1 MDVSAILS
9 PVIAIGGMG
18 LLFGV
23 GLGVAAKKFA
33 VPTDER
39 VEAVKEC
46 LPGANCGGCGLA
58 GCDALAKS
66 IVAGESKV
74 SACPVCNE
82 AQIEAIAKLM
92 GLAADASE
100 KQIAVVGCK
109 GNHVHAKLKY
119 TYQGIESCMDAHLIG
134 GGPKV
139 CAYGC
144 LGFGSCQKACAFGA
158 ITMEEGLPVI
168 HAEKCVG
175 CSACQKACPR
185 QIIKILPISTTYH
198 VNCIS
203 KDKGKEVKAAC
214 EVGCIGCGICVKQCE
229 EGAITIVDNHAV
241 IETAKCVS
249 CGKCE
254 AKCPTKAISNL
265 SEHILKQSVG
275 STPPVGNHT
284 IPMNE

>member
-1 MDVSAILS
+1 MDLSAIFS

-23 GLGVAAKKFA
+23 GLGIAAKKFA

-39 VEAVKEC
+39 VEAVKEF

-58 GCDALAKS
+58 GCEAMAKS
-66 IVAGESKV
+66 IVTGESNIN
-74 SACPVCNE
+74 ACPVCNE
-82 AQIEAIAKLM
+82 IQIEAIAKIM
-92 GLAADASE
+92 GIAASASE
-100 KQIAVVGCK
+100 KQIAVVKCK
-109 GNHVHAKLKY
+109 GNNVHAQLKY
-119 TYQGIESCMDAHLIG
+119 NYQGIANCMDAQLIG

-139 CAYGC
+139 CTYGC
-144 LGFGSCQKACAFGA
+144 LGFGSCQKACTFGA
-158 ITMEEGLPVI
+158 ISMEDGLPII
-168 HAEKCVG
+168 HPEKCVG
-175 CSACQKACPR
+175 CGACKNACPR
-185 QIIKILPISTTYH
+185 HIIEILPMSTTYH

-203 KDKGKEVKAAC
+203 KDKGKDVKAAC

-229 EGAITIVDNHAV
+229 EGAISLVDNYAI

-265 SEHILKQSVG
+265 SKQVLKEENNSISQSG
-275 STPPVGNHT
+275 SGVVV
-284 IPMNE
+284 